1 MRRVIFPVIL
11 IITISCENKIV
22 QESKTTADTISTN
35 HPKTAQN
42 YQNINGQPK
51 SISDKKYSFVVFVG
65 EDFVS
70 RNQKTVV
77 TSIFETDPFLNQDD
91 EYKLI
96 DQAQRKNMINVEL
109 RSMQKRYLR
118 SFNTYTEASQERE
131 RLLGINQD
139 NRYVNNPRDN
149 YPVNQMDTAAS
160 PYYTVIDPRAY
171 FYKSPNRNSRKN
183 SYLLYGAK
191 IQVTEETKD
200 FVYTIFTNT
209 EGVTSKGW
217 VLKSQLSTY

>member
-1 MRRVIFPVIL
+1 MRKIIFPIIL

-35 HPKTAQN
+35 QPKTAQN

-51 SISDKKYSFVVFVG
+51 STSSNKYSFVVFVG
-65 EDFVS
+65 EDFIS
-70 RNQKTVV
+70 RNEKTVV
-77 TSIFETDPFLNQDD
+77 TGIFETDPFLNQDD

-109 RSMQKRYLR
+109 RNMQKRYLR
-118 SFNTYTEASQERE
+118 SFNSYTEASQERE

>member
-1 MRRVIFPVIL
+1 MRKVILPVIL

-22 QESKTTADTISTN
+22 QESKMTADTISASQ
-35 HPKTAQN
+35 PKTAQIN
-42 YQNINGQPK
+42 QNINGQPK
-51 SISDKKYSFVVFVG
+51 STSSNKYSFVVFVG

-70 RNQKTVV
+70 RNEKTVV
-77 TSIFETDPFLNQDD
+77 TGIFETNPFLNQDE

-96 DQAQRKNMINVEL
+96 DQAQQKNMINVEL
-109 RSMQKRYLR
+109 RNMQKRYLR

-149 YPVNQMDTAAS
+149 YPVNHRDTAAS
-160 PYYTVIDPRAY
+160 PYYTVIDPKAY

-191 IQVTEETKD
+191 IQVTEEIND

-217 VLKSQLSTY
+217 VLKSQLSAY

>member
-1 MRRVIFPVIL
+1 MRRVIFPIIL

-22 QESKTTADTISTN
+22 QESKTTVDTISAN
-35 HPKTAQN
+35 QPKTAQIN
-42 YQNINGQPK
+42 QNIGDEPNGV
-51 SISDKKYSFVVFVG
+51 SDNKYSFVVFVG

-70 RNQKTVV
+70 RNEKTVV
-77 TSIFETDPFLNQDD
+77 TGIFETDPFLNQDD

-109 RSMQKRYLR
+109 RSMQKRYLL

-149 YPVNQMDTAAS
+149 YPINQMDTAAS

-191 IQVTEETKD
+191 IQVTEEVND

-209 EGVTSKGW
+209 DGVTSKGW
-217 VLKSQLSTY
+217 VLKSQLSAY